1 MRLKAFKE
9 SVGTLLYTEIVERK
23 SISTILQDYTG
34 QVVDVSLPF
43 DGNILDRIHITNKP
57 HQKIYVN
64 NYNEYLVLSYWLD
77 DRILRKY
84 N

>member
-1 MRLKAFKE
+1 MIPMRLKAFKE

-57 HQKIYVN
+57 HQKISITSDGVCE
-64 NYNEYLVLSYWLD
+64 NYSRRNSRL
-77 DRILRKY
+77 
-84 N
+84 

>member
-23 SISTILQDYTG
+23 SISTILKDYIG

-43 DGNILDRIHITNKP
+43 DSNIPDRIHITNKP
-57 HQKIYVN
+57 RQKILITSDGVFE
-64 NYNEYLVLSYWLD
+64 NYSRRNSRL
-77 DRILRKY
+77 
-84 N
+84 